1 MSSRRPDEP
10 LPENYNENMF
20 GTCDFSNGEFL
31 EINDLYCPETSLAS
45 SDNSSLMSVNSDEFI
60 DTEALSRDIETD
72 HGLGVEEE
80 LTYHRFGN
88 SVPTKSSQVVIRPSP
103 PGISILVPF
112 HCSKYF

>member
-1 MSSRRPDEP
+1 
-10 LPENYNENMF
+10 MF

-31 EINDLYCPETSLAS
+31 EINDLYCPEIPSAS
-45 SDNSSLMSVNSDEFI
+45 SDNSSLMSVNSDEFF
-60 DTEALSRDIETD
+60 DTDALLRDIETD

-80 LTYHRFGN
+80 LTYHRFSI
-88 SVPTKSSQVVIRPSP
+88 SVPTESSQVVIRPSP

>member
-10 LPENYNENMF
+10 LPENSNENMF

-31 EINDLYCPETSLAS
+31 EINDLYCPEIPSAS
-45 SDNSSLMSVNSDEFI
+45 SDNSSLMSVNSDEFF
-60 DTEALSRDIETD
+60 DTDALLRDIETD

-80 LTYHRFGN
+80 LTYHRFSISG
-88 SVPTKSSQVVIRPSP
+88 PTESSQVVIRPSP